1 MEEISA
7 AGGGRLLRMG
17 AADQHGGGQAEEGA
31 FAGEQL
37 PLSLEAAGHVPPV
50 SQGLEAS
57 AENSKE
63 KVSVGSSV
71 AEGRRALLQVSSH
84 LLETAADE
92 EHPSPYRSVTRDL

>member
-1 MEEISA
+1 M
-7 AGGGRLLRMG
+7 LP
-17 AADQHGGGQAEEGA
+17 

-37 PLSLEAAGHVPPV
+37 LLSLEAAGHIPPV

-57 AENSKE
+57 VENSEE

-84 LLETAADE
+84 LLETAPDE
-92 EHPSPYRSVTRDL
+92 EHPSPHRPVTRDL